1 MDGIRLNNLIIGSI
15 VIIIKGDI
23 LHDVNIQD
31 KTQTFRYII
40 KPGNYIKKIN
50 LILIQTLK
58 LL

>member
-1 MDGIRLNNLIIGSI
+1 MDGIRLNNVVVGSI
-15 VIIIKGDI
+15 VMIIKGDI
-23 LHDVNIQD
+23 LHHINIQD